1 MITKTFE
8 PTRPIYG
15 EWNTT
20 EAYQMLFGG
29 WRVFYGWSHWSSY
42 SYSTFGTE
50 HD

>member
-29 WRVFYGWSHWSSY
+29 WRVFYGWSHWPSY